1 MATLINYSATTAI
14 IFLLS
19 LYLQYIKGFSPQE
32 AGLLLLVEPVVMT
45 MFSPFVG
52 RLSDRVKPQLLASLG
67 LFLNTVSLAMLVF
80 LNQDT
85 GLVFIGVSLA
95 VFGMGMGFFVSP
107 NTGAVVGSVEKKV
120 LGVASSVQATS
131 RYIGMALSMAV
142 VMISFS
148 VFFGDVQLTPE
159 YYPSFLSSLPVV
171 FTVFTVLSFAGIL
184 AQLKGAK
191 TPSSP

>member
-1 MATLINYSATTAI
+1 M
-14 IFLLS
+14 
-19 LYLQYIKGFSPQE
+19 
-32 AGLLLLVEPVVMT
+32 LLLVEPVVMT

-85 GLVFIGVSLA
+85 DLVFIGVSLA